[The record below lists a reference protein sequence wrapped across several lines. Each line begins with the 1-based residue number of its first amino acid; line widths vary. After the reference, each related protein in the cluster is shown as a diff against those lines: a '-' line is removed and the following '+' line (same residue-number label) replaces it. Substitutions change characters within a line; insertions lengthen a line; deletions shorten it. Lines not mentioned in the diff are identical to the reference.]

1 MVVKGALT
9 AHGCYQCR
17 SAVLKLFTSPLS
29 PASFTRTT
37 TPVTTL
43 SGSVALPLTKRFS
56 STIRKAESSSDQHAS
71 GQHLEDDGIA
81 KNEGEAHVLPEDS
94 SASDVPWYLQVE
106 PPRHVAAVEPPPLP
120 EVPSDSPAVVGSLV
134 EYASEEMGL
143 DDLSLL
149 DLRKLDP
156 PPALGPNLFMLFG
169 TARSERHLNVSAGR
183 LLRWLRYKH
192 RIWADADGF
201 LGPNERKTKLRRK
214 AKRAKL
220 LGTMGTDDTD
230 DGLSTG
236 WICVNLGTIGRGGG
250 ESAVVDEGGRA
261 AGFGVVQS
269 GFTIV
274 VQLMTEYRRA
284 EMDLEAL
291 WLKALNPPTLE
302 ESLPPQAGL
311 RETEKKTDLH
321 PLEKA
326 LLSSSPKRQNAR
338 NSRAKDSP
346 FGQASFY
353 STKTDPLRGSPEEL
367 SHLLSYDFQQKRRV
381 LDLLRARL
389 NELTPG
395 DSRRTLGET
404 RDGQVST
411 PFLELFELASK
422 HLPKSKTWEYRLA
435 VQAKA
440 RESGHTGSIATL
452 DDVRDLIQEMRLSG
466 LEVTREHYLQ
476 LLACIYSSSGA
487 DTKEQSQLAVELLR
501 TMHQRG
507 HSILA
512 NDVVA
517 KIIEAKLL
525 SGEQGAG
532 SGLELAERLRHLA
545 VQAELPCPDEPTLT
559 RLMTAYAARGHWDAF
574 WDAWRSPPRYLRPRS
589 RALYLHVFRTAAATR
604 DSSLCG
610 VAARQCFPEM
620 LFENPPV
627 RPVGDVR
634 DALLQCV
641 RVADAGA
648 EKHAETIPADS
659 RGAGRMLANREFVRL
674 VRTLKN
680 MG

>member
-1 MVVKGALT
+1 MVVKRALT

-17 SAVLKLFTSPLS
+17 SAVLRLFTSPFS
-29 PASFTRTT
+29 PASFTRIT
-37 TPVTTL
+37 TPLTTQ
-43 SGSVALPLTKRFS
+43 SGTVALPLIKRFS
-56 STIRKAESSSDQHAS
+56 STIRETESSSDQHAS
-71 GQHLEDDGIA
+71 EQHLEDDGVA

-106 PPRHVAAVEPPPLP
+106 PPRHVATVEPPPLP
-120 EVPSDSPAVVGSLV
+120 EIPPDSPAVVGSLV
-134 EYASEEMGL
+134 EYASEELGL

-192 RIWADADGF
+192 RIWADADGL

-230 DGLSTG
+230 DGISTG

-250 ESAVVDEGGRA
+250 ESAVLDEGGRV

-274 VQLMTEYRRA
+274 VQIMTEYRRA
-284 EMDLEAL
+284 ELDLEAL
-291 WLKALNPPTLE
+291 WLNTLNPPTLK
-302 ESLPPQAGL
+302 ESLPSVAGP
-311 RETEKKTDLH
+311 RKTKKNIDLH

-326 LLSSSPKRQNAR
+326 LLSSSPTRPNAR
-338 NSRAKDSP
+338 NSRAKNSP

-353 STKTDPLRGSPEEL
+353 STKADHLRGSPEEL
-367 SHLLSYDFQQKRRV
+367 SHLLSYDFQQKGRV
-381 LDLLRARL
+381 LNLLRARL
-389 NELTPG
+389 NELAPG
-395 DSRRTLGET
+395 DARRTPGET

-411 PFLELFELASK
+411 PFLALFELAAK
-422 HLPKSKTWEYRLA
+422 HLPKSETWEYRLV

-440 RESGHTGSIATL
+440 RKSGHTGSIATL
-452 DDVRDLIQEMRLSG
+452 DDARDLIQEMRLSG
-466 LEVTREHYLQ
+466 LEATREHYLQ
-476 LLACIYSSSGA
+476 LLTSIYSSSDA

-501 TMHQRG
+501 TMHQQG
-507 HSILA
+507 QGILA

-525 SGEQGAG
+525 SGQQG
-532 SGLELAERLRHLA
+532 SGSGIELAERL
-545 VQAELPCPDEPTLT
+545 
-559 RLMTAYAARGHWDAF
+559 
-574 WDAWRSPPRYLRPRS
+574 
-589 RALYLHVFRTAAATR
+589 
-604 DSSLCG
+604 
-610 VAARQCFPEM
+610 
-620 LFENPPV
+620 
-627 RPVGDVR
+627 
-634 DALLQCV
+634 
-641 RVADAGA
+641 
-648 EKHAETIPADS
+648 
-659 RGAGRMLANREFVRL
+659 
-674 VRTLKN
+674 
-680 MG
+680 

>member
-1 MVVKGALT
+1 MVVKRALT

-17 SAVLKLFTSPLS
+17 SAVLKLFTKPFS

-37 TPVTTL
+37 APLTTQ
-43 SGSVALPLTKRFS
+43 SGTVALPLIKRFS
-56 STIRKAESSSDQHAS
+56 STTREAESSSDKHA
-71 GQHLEDDGIA
+71 GEQHLEGDGVA
-81 KNEGEAHVLPEDS
+81 KNEGEAHVLPGDS

-134 EYASEEMGL
+134 EYASEELGL
-143 DDLSLL
+143 NDLSLL

-192 RIWADADGF
+192 RIWADADGL

-230 DGLSTG
+230 DGISTG

-250 ESAVVDEGGRA
+250 ESAVLDQGGRV

-274 VQLMTEYRRA
+274 VQIMTENRRA
-284 EMDLEAL
+284 ELDLEAL
-291 WLKALNPPTLE
+291 WLNALNPPTLK
-302 ESLPPQAGL
+302 ESLPPVAGP
-311 RETEKKTDLH
+311 RETKNKIDLH

-326 LLSSSPKRQNAR
+326 LLSNSPTRPNAR

-353 STKTDPLRGSPEEL
+353 STEADSLRGSSEEP
-367 SHLLSYDFQQKRRV
+367 SHLLSYDFQQKGRV
-381 LDLLRARL
+381 LNLLQARL

-395 DSRRTLGET
+395 DVRPALGET
-404 RDGQVST
+404 REGQVSM
-411 PFLELFELASK
+411 PFLEHFELASK
-422 HLPKSKTWEYRLA
+422 HLPKSKAWEYRLA

-440 RESGHTGSIATL
+440 RESGHTSSTARL
-452 DDVRDLIQEMRLSG
+452 DDVRDLIQEMRLPG
-466 LEVTREHYLQ
+466 LEASREHYLQ
-476 LLACIYSSSGA
+476 LLTCIYSSSGA

-507 HSILA
+507 QGILA
-512 NDVVA
+512 NDGVA

-525 SGEQGAG
+525 PGQQG
-532 SGLELAERLRHLA
+532 SG
-545 VQAELPCPDEPTLT
+545 
-559 RLMTAYAARGHWDAF
+559 
-574 WDAWRSPPRYLRPRS
+574 PRRYPRPRS
-589 RALYLHVFRTAAATR
+589 RALNPHAFRTAPPSGTPPCAAWLRPSGSRKCSSRTR
-604 DSSLCG
+604 PSG
-610 VAARQCFPEM
+610 
-620 LFENPPV
+620 PV
-627 RPVGDVR
+627 SDVR
-634 DALLQCV
+634 DALKCI
-641 RVADAGA
+641 RVADPGA
-648 EKHAETIPADS
+648 EKHAETIPADA